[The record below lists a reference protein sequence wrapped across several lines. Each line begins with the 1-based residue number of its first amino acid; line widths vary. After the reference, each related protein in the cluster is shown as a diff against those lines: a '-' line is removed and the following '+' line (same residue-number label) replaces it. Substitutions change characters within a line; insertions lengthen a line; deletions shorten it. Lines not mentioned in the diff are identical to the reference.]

1 VDRGA
6 LAVTWAEFLPAE
18 PNDDW
23 QAAAERIAREADQRR
38 ARADYDTGSVTVY
51 EAYLLRA
58 LAEYLVASVVI
69 EVGTFIGTST
79 LALASAE
86 SVEAVYTC
94 DISNDC
100 LDATDV
106 IRTFPKQSSTDM
118 LTRLVQKGV
127 RADLCFFDGVLRNE
141 DVALLAEV
149 AHSATVFATHDYN
162 YGPKIRV
169 KNGVEY
175 LETVP
180 RKGIGNVR
188 LLQQRWPSHLV
199 IEPLPETT
207 LALLVP
213 RFMA

>member
-6 LAVTWAEFLPAE
+6 LAVTWAALLPSPPNAE
-18 PNDDW
+18 WDTD
-23 QAAAERIAREADQRR
+23 ARRIAKAADHRR
-38 ARADYDTGSVTVY
+38 RRADYDTGSVTPQ

-58 LAEYLVASVVI
+58 LTEYLVASVVI

-100 LDATDV
+100 LDSTDV
-106 IRTFPKQSSTDM
+106 IKTFPKTSSTDM
-118 LTRLVQKGV
+118 LTRLRQKGV
-127 RADLCFFDGVLRNE
+127 RADLCFFDGVLRSE
-141 DVALLAEV
+141 DVGLLSDVTYAP
-149 AHSATVFATHDYN
+149 TVFATHDYN

-169 KNGVEY
+169 KHGAQY

-180 RKGIGNVR
+180 RKGIGNIR